1 MIFAILLR
9 VIFTKIS
16 KKYQTDKV
24 EKTRQVSSFVFS
36 FLFPFFFF
44 DFLTVEQK
52 SQICTVCVILLINK
66 FF

>member
-1 MIFAILLR
+1 MIFVILLR

-16 KKYQTDKV
+16 KKYQTDNV

-44 DFLTVEQK
+44 FLFPNGRVKK
-52 SQICTVCVILLINK
+52 SDLYCMCDSFN
-66 FF
+66 

>member
-1 MIFAILLR
+1 MIFVILLR

-16 KKYQTDKV
+16 KKYQTDNV

-44 DFLTVEQK
+44 DFLTVE
-52 SQICTVCVILLINK
+52 
-66 FF
+66 

>member
-36 FLFPFFFF
+36 FLFPFFS
-44 DFLTVEQK
+44 FLFPNGRVKK
-52 SQICTVCVILLINK
+52 SDLYCMCDSFN
-66 FF
+66 